1 MKHEKFSPDVLQR
14 LFVAVEEDDI
24 IDRHAA
30 LPEHIPPYSTEDTL
44 RRCYD
49 LCLQFWQEGFTRSEL
64 LRLVL
69 KQLQGGELSEN
80 ERMQYKY
87 IRARY
92 KHLRFALRLYRKTH
106 QSGLIFGKT
115 TVFLGHFQD
124 GFRNGNRTIIA
135 TYGRRLRVC
144 LSRPVWWVV
153 QYSLRHSQ
161 PESANGFAFYCQTQ
175 MRTLRDLI
183 AQPQLTGSEFHTMR
197 KIISQQV
204 SYFDTLRALDPDNHN
219 ARAISR
225 FLATINGLMG
235 DRHDEMVTAAM
246 EMRTPYDEPCTLDS
260 EIRGRIEQ
268 WLDHYPLQME
278 QHRAPHCGPAK

>member
-1 MKHEKFSPDVLQR
+1 MTHEKFSPDVLQR

-24 IDRHAA
+24 VDRHAT
-30 LPEHIPPYSTEDTL
+30 LPERVQTYCTEDNI

-49 LCLQFWQEGFTRSEL
+49 LCLQFWEEGFTRTDL

-69 KQLQGGELSEN
+69 KQLRGGELSDN
-80 ERMQYKY
+80 ERMQYKF

-92 KHLRFALRLYRKTH
+92 KHLRFALRLYRKNH
-106 QSGLIFGKT
+106 QAGRLFSKT

-124 GFRNGNRTIIA
+124 GFRNGNKTIIA
-135 TYGRRLRVC
+135 TYGKRLRLY

-161 PESANGFAFYCQTQ
+161 PETASGFTTYCQAQ
-175 MRTLRDLI
+175 MRTLRDLL

-204 SYFDTLRALDPDNHN
+204 SYFDTLRSLDPDNHD
-219 ARAISR
+219 ARALSR
-225 FLATINGLMG
+225 FLAAINGLMG
-235 DRHDEMVTAAM
+235 DRHDEMVADAM
-246 EMRTPYDEPCTLDS
+246 EMRTPYDAPYALNSD
-260 EIRGRIEQ
+260 IRGRIEQ
-268 WLDHYPLQME
+268 WLARYPL
-278 QHRAPHCGPAK
+278 